1 MFGPKQDLV
10 KQNLNKCLDLT
21 KNIKMRG
28 LLQNLI
34 RKDIILTESVCKA
47 MASVDRGDFTESELA
62 YHDMYFNI
70 RFNIFRPQG
79 IEYGATISA
88 PHMHAMA
95 LEYLKEYLKP
105 GNKVLDVGSGSGYL
119 YSNIKI

>member
-28 LLQNLI
+28 LLQNLV

-62 YHDMYFNI
+62 YHDMY
-70 RFNIFRPQG
+70 
-79 IEYGATISA
+79 
-88 PHMHAMA
+88 
-95 LEYLKEYLKP
+95 
-105 GNKVLDVGSGSGYL
+105 LD
-119 YSNIKI
+119 N